1 MQLLIGGAGPLRRGA
16 SWRRPV
22 ASGATADR
30 REAPSGGSPLAS
42 GGRKEREDVFSGGL
56 RPHRGPKGTFLSC
69 HGRGHFY
76 FALTCASARRP

>member
-42 GGRKEREDVFSGGL
+42 GGRKEREDVCSGGL
-56 RPHRGPKGTFLSC
+56 PSTGAQ
-69 HGRGHFY
+69 RGHFY
-76 FALTCASARRP
+76 LATGGDISILP